1 MLVIDFHDAYSH
13 VRINLNNTD
22 GNKILKKLLIIIA
35 VLTLA
40 GCARPYGQAEK
51 ILNQELVT
59 PKSDTQQT
67 KVTVTRNK
75 QFIGGGSGGMCKFL
89 VAIDDKD
96 VALLRQNQFVTAYL
110 TNGPHKLRVS
120 NECNVLSMGMR
131 KTLDLV
137 ADGTPQEYVAEVGFW
152 GQYRMWK
159 VK

>member
-1 MLVIDFHDAYSH
+1 MK
-13 VRINLNNTD
+13 
-22 GNKILKKLLIIIA
+22 KIMIALA

-40 GCARPYGQAEK
+40 GCARPHGEADV
-51 ILNQELVT
+51 ILNQEIVK

-67 KVTVTRNK
+67 KITVTRNK

-110 TNGPHKLRVS
+110 ENGLHKLRVS

-131 KTLDLV
+131 KSLDIV
-137 ADGTPQEYVAEVGFW
+137 ADGTPQEYVAELGFW
-152 GQYRMWK
+152 GQYRMWR
-159 VK
+159 VN